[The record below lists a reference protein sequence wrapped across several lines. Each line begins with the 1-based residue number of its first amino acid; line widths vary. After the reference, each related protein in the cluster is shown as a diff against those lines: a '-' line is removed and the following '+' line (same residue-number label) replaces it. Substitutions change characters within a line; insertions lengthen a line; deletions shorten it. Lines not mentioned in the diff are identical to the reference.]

1 MITFMIYL
9 NIRKMIVFVSL
20 MKLRQ
25 DAILLSCEVHA
36 AESWQTNLDKDWFRV
51 FPTAV
56 QPSWEFIPCLLIPHC
71 HDFDRQISQEVLHLL
86 AHWEGF
92 KPTSPKMAG
101 IKRTC
106 GTCFFKWH
114 LVNNWHGGHEDVRVW
129 VQLESQQQVW
139 NFNALHLTCLNFYQF
154 LVWSILW
161 LWICLCT
168 NLVTP
173 TEVRL
178 MSVAAEHS
186 APTFQEQLWKT
197 CTNFHE
203 WILNSIS
210 LSFLQTPLKTME
222 RNFWSTGP
230 RVPVELAA
238 TKRRFFPSCG
248 ANDIESQIW
257 HLRVK
262 VRWIAFQVY
271 AVASFGKPLGNL
283 SWT

>member
-129 VQLESQQQVW
+129 VQLESQQWRHQQVW
-139 NFNALHLTCLNFYQF
+139 NFNALHLTCLNVQF
-154 LVWSILW
+154 LVSILW
-161 LWICLCT
+161 MTL
-168 NLVTP
+168 NLLVYK
-173 TEVRL
+173 
-178 MSVAAEHS
+178 SGHS
-186 APTFQEQLWKT
+186 NGSEIDV
-197 CTNFHE
+197 CC
-203 WILNSIS
+203 
-210 LSFLQTPLKTME
+210 
-222 RNFWSTGP
+222 
-230 RVPVELAA
+230 
-238 TKRRFFPSCG
+238 CG
-248 ANDIESQIW
+248 AFGPDIPGTTMKNLHQLSW
-257 HLRVK
+257 MNTKL
-262 VRWIAFQVY
+262 
-271 AVASFGKPLGNL
+271 NL
-283 SWT
+283 S